1 MFQSLKHITSILLL
15 AIFLW
20 PSVVKLE
27 HHHSHCEE
35 HSYCGSA
42 FDAEHE
48 KCEVCNFEFSVF
60 TEHAGELYL
69 PSVRLI
75 GSDVVLPVAGKYFGK
90 SVYSFLL
97 RAPPVQFLVS

>member
-1 MFQSLKHITSILLL
+1 ML
-15 AIFLW
+15 AVFLW
-20 PSVVKLE
+20 PSIVKLE

-35 HSYCGSA
+35 LSCCGSA

-48 KCEVCNFEFSVF
+48 KCEVCKFEFSVF

-75 GSDVVLPVAGKYFGK
+75 GADIVRPVAGKYSGN

-97 RAPPVQFLVS
+97 RAPPVQFLVG